1 VLDVLA
7 GTLKLLQEDN
17 ESVCFGHL
25 HDNTQEPIQ
34 KPPFPARDKDRRNY
48 FKFQGRAGQ
57 FSDTFDRKLFAT
69 IMLYSNI
76 PAKELITD
84 NYVYVHQYLKME
96 VKAFQAVDTRDNMC
110 LLQAPN
116 AIFFQLAAD
125 CLFKLLLGCETKM
138 IEENNSE

>member
-1 VLDVLA
+1 
-7 GTLKLLQEDN
+7 
-17 ESVCFGHL
+17 
-25 HDNTQEPIQ
+25 
-34 KPPFPARDKDRRNY
+34 
-48 FKFQGRAGQ
+48 
-57 FSDTFDRKLFAT
+57 
-69 IMLYSNI
+69 
-76 PAKELITD
+76 
-84 NYVYVHQYLKME
+84 ME